1 KCLLEGFGVS
11 ASYGRLRE
19 ACQTDVDGTSIDTL
33 EEIVKELG
41 LEAEQVMIPP
51 DHVFLDE
58 ADALPAIA
66 VVRLPSG
73 STHFVVIWRRLGGLV
88 QVMDPGRGRHWTSEA
103 ALLAELFVHTMPVPA
118 EAFLEWAASDE
129 FGAVMRR
136 RLRDLGCAGEV
147 GPALAA
153 ATAEGEIL
161 PIAALDAAALA
172 GDADAIPAP
181 YWTAR
186 PAPPDAEGAPQVMLR
201 GAVLVRVSG
210 RRAGAGAP
218 RAAELAAALREPPS
232 RPMSEVLRLL
242 RRGGALAPGLLAA
255 ALAALLLRG
264 ALDLGRDLG
273 VFRQRFGAVGALCVF
288 LSILL
293 LLEIPIGVEARRIG
307 RHLEAR
313 LRLAF
318 LQKLP
323 RLGDRYLQSR
333 TTSDMAE
340 RSHALHAVRALPELA
355 AQIAR
360 SAGSLLITT
369 LGIAWLDPT
378 SALVAAPAAALA

>member
-161 PIAALDAAALA
+161 PIAALDAATRATAALVRSGAIARGREAGRVLLALHAAALA

-218 RAAELAAALREPPS
+218 RSAELAAALREPPS
-232 RPMSEVLRLL
+232 RPMREVLRLL
-242 RRGGALAPGLLAA
+242 RRGGALAPGLLVA
-255 ALAALLLRG
+255 AL
-264 ALDLGRDLG
+264 
-273 VFRQRFGAVGALCVF
+273 
-288 LSILL
+288 
-293 LLEIPIGVEARRIG
+293 
-307 RHLEAR
+307 
-313 LRLAF
+313 
-318 LQKLP
+318 
-323 RLGDRYLQSR
+323 
-333 TTSDMAE
+333 
-340 RSHALHAVRALPELA
+340 
-355 AQIAR
+355 
-360 SAGSLLITT
+360 
-369 LGIAWLDPT
+369 
-378 SALVAAPAAALA
+378 